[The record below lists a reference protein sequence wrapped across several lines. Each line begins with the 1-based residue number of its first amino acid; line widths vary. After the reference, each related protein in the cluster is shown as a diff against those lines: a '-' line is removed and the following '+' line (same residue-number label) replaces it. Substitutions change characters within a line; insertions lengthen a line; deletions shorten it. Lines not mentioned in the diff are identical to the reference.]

1 MTNHSNREAERLLT
15 TRELADRLGVRT
27 ETVLRWTREGRI
39 EAVRLS
45 CRAFRYRL
53 DAVLQRLGNT
63 SREGGPTVG

>member
-1 MTNHSNREAERLLT
+1 MTNHTNREADRLLS

-53 DAVLQRLGNT
+53 AAVLKRLDET
-63 SREGGPTVG
+63 SREGGPTIG

>member
-1 MTNHSNREAERLLT
+1 MTNHANREAERLLT

-45 CRAFRYRL
+45 RRAFRYRL
-53 DAVLQRLGNT
+53 GAVIQRLGET
-63 SREGGPTVG
+63 SREGGPTIG